1 MKKNIYIIL
10 CIFNIVLLSACSP
23 GVNNDT
29 DEDYD
34 KLFPFKGIDKP
45 KISYDDQALQLASI
59 DMNEQSYIYPGVD
72 IKGEKRTYTI
82 TLTCTFFE
90 KDLQGSLIPDEDLS
104 STYIIRYIDA
114 NKKLRTITSK
124 DYSSED
130 DKEDEPEGSTDD
142 DSDDSSEDNPEDN
155 PEKNTEDTNI
165 KILKN
170 GKELK
175 IIYQAISGFPMFLQ
189 VKGGGPSNSS
199 VRANISA
206 ISNDGFT
213 IVRPLHVEQF
223 QNEEGINLIK
233 NPFCGYI
240 ILP

>member
-1 MKKNIYIIL
+1 M
-10 CIFNIVLLSACSP
+10 
-23 GVNNDT
+23 
-29 DEDYD
+29 
-34 KLFPFKGIDKP
+34 
-45 KISYDDQALQLASI
+45 
-59 DMNEQSYIYPGVD
+59 
-72 IKGEKRTYTI
+72 
-82 TLTCTFFE
+82 
-90 KDLQGSLIPDEDLS
+90 QGNLIPDEDLS

-114 NKKLRTITSK
+114 NKKLKTITSK

-130 DKEDEPEGSTDD
+130 DKEDEPEGNTDD
-142 DSDDSSEDNPEDN
+142 DSDDNSDDN

-175 IIYQAISGFPMFLQ
+175 IIYQALSGFPMFLQ

-213 IVRPLHVEQF
+213 IVRPLHIEQF